1 MKSNNTIE
9 INGRLY
15 DAKTGKPLESTNEPA
30 LVKPAKQ
37 RPQSVD
43 VFRTKPQQ
51 KRTIAVQHAS
61 PKKPTENKEIKTP
74 QPIKRTHAAAPKAA
88 SKPKQSATLHRKAVR
103 RPVIKSAAAPS
114 EPKKVASTA
123 KKHADSGRSERA
135 MQIQK
140 STVISHFGQSA
151 VAERVAHVEKV
162 PLTKHIV
169 STHHNE
175 PTTERSSGTE
185 TKERLIQQAVE
196 KAVSG
201 APAKKPKVKAKR
213 SAASKFTRYAST
225 FAVIAL
231 LGGYIAY
238 LNIPSI
244 SMKVAASRAGFAASL
259 PSYTPG
265 GYSLKGPIAY
275 TPGQVTVDFHAN
287 TDDRSFSIKQQ
298 PTTWDSVALLENFVT
313 KQGKSYLTYQD
324 RGLTIY
330 IYNGSSAAWVNGGK
344 MYSLE
349 GKNSQLDT
357 DQLLKLAT
365 SM

>member
-9 INGRLY
+9 INGKLY
-15 DAKTGKPLESTNEPA
+15 DAKTGKPIDSPHKASATPL
-30 LVKPAKQ
+30 AKK
-37 RPQSVD
+37 RPQLVDGFHSV
-43 VFRTKPQQ
+43 PAQ
-51 KRTIAVQHAS
+51 KRSITVQHTT
-61 PKKPTENKEIKTP
+61 PKQPSENKVSKTP
-74 QPIKRTHAAAPKAA
+74 QPTKRTHTTAPKAA

-103 RPVIKSAAAPS
+103 RPTIQSEATASA
-114 EPKKVASTA
+114 PKKVASTA
-123 KKHADSGRSERA
+123 KKHADSARTERA
-135 MQIQK
+135 MLVHK
-140 STVISHFGQSA
+140 STVISHFGQSTA
-151 VAERVAHVEKV
+151 VTPSVHVETA

-169 STHHNE
+169 STHHAE
-175 PTTERSSGTE
+175 PMPVSPTGTQ

-201 APAKKPKVKAKR
+201 AHEKKPRTKVKR

-225 FAVIAL
+225 FAVVTL
-231 LGGYIAY
+231 LGGYVAY

-265 GYSLKGPIAY
+265 GYSLNGPIAY

>member
-9 INGRLY
+9 INGKLY
-15 DAKTGKPLESTNEPA
+15 DAKTGKPIGSNPEPVA
-30 LVKPAKQ
+30 PTPVKQ
-37 RPQSVD
+37 RPQLVD
-43 VFRTKPQQ
+43 GFRPVAQQ
-51 KRTIAVQHAS
+51 KKSITVQHTAT
-61 PKKPTENKEIKTP
+61 KKPAENKVNKAP
-74 QPIKRTHAAAPKAA
+74 QPAKRTHATAPKATT
-88 SKPKQSATLHRKAVR
+88 KPKQSATLHRKAVK
-103 RPVIKSAAAPS
+103 RPVIKPESAPTT
-114 EPKKVASTA
+114 PKTIASTA
-123 KKHADSGRSERA
+123 KKHSDSARTLRA
-135 MQIQK
+135 TQVQK
-140 STVISHFGQSA
+140 STVISHFSQSA
-151 VAERVAHVEKV
+151 AATPTVHTKTA
-162 PLTKHIV
+162 PLTKHTV
-169 STHHNE
+169 STH
-175 PTTERSSGTE
+175 RSQPMQITSKGSE

-196 KAVSG
+196 KAVAST
-201 APAKKPKVKAKR
+201 PAKKPKAKR
-213 SAASKFTRYAST
+213 STTSKFTRYAST
-225 FAVIAL
+225 LAVITL
-231 LGGYIAY
+231 LGGYVAY

-259 PSYTPG
+259 PNYTPG

-313 KQGKSYLTYQD
+313 KQSKSYLTYQD